1 MSLRR
6 RHLPAR
12 KGITMFTAR
21 KFESLAVAQQPEQD
35 MELISVTPELAK
47 KWLQRNIN
55 NRTLSQWTVS
65 HYAAEMSAKTWR
77 HPTGEALI
85 FDTNNVI
92 QQGQHRL
99 HAVVESGETITFWVM
114 FNADPDDFQ
123 VIDSGRKR
131 TVADVLQMQGGKNA
145 GVAAT
150 TSRLLCMW
158 METDWDT
165 RNLTRSHIVE
175 FHNKYFDVIQ
185 KGAVVGK
192 SLSTNLRISAG
203 HFATVYAYVDIISRQ
218 TEQLNEFA
226 NALANGHML
235 AKDSPVLALRN
246 WTHLPKIAAGTHT
259 QQKGV
264 AVITKAWN
272 AYSIGAPMKLATW
285 REKESMPTPLPS
297 QY

>member
-1 MSLRR
+1 
-6 RHLPAR
+6 
-12 KGITMFTAR
+12 MFTAR
-21 KFESLAVAQQPEQD
+21 GQQPKQD

-47 KWLQRNIN
+47 IWLERNIN
-55 NRTLSQWTVS
+55 NRALSQWTVS

-99 HAVVESGETITFWVM
+99 HAVVKSGETITFWVM

-123 VIDSGRKR
+123 VIDSGKKR
-131 TVADVLQMQGGKNA
+131 TVANVLQMQGGKNA
-145 GVAAT
+145 AVAAT
-150 TSRLLCMW
+150 ASRLLCMW
-158 METDWDT
+158 METDWDA
-165 RNLTRSHIVE
+165 RNLTRSEIVE
-175 FHNKYFDVIQ
+175 FHNKYFDSIQ
-185 KGAVVGK
+185 KGSAVGQHLCK
-192 SLSTNLRISAG
+192 SLRISAG
-203 HFATVYAYVDIISRQ
+203 HFAAVYAYVDIISK
-218 TEQLNEFA
+218 TTGQLDEFSE
-226 NALANGHML
+226 ALTNGHML

-246 WTHLPKIAAGTHT
+246 WTYLPKIAAGIHT